1 MSIFSSIKNWFKRTF
16 GGGGSSSTSRASRV
30 SNYGGGGS
38 RSYRENYS
46 TGSARYQDREEE
58 ERRRRQEQKAK
69 QQNTT
74 NALASISKRT
84 DSLASGRSSS
94 IASSATHATAG
105 QGTARVLARIGEKS
119 KATPPDPKEKARQN
133 VQKNATA
140 KLKQISNDRK
150 EFNKATGNKYNVD
163 KNGTKARI
171 AQKSQAYDVKAE
183 KYETEKHPIATSAGR
198 GAVSGLT
205 FGGSELLAR
214 TSKNRRESGAEA
226 HYQKNKSKGA
236 EMAGEIAGSLV
247 GFGLTE
253 AGATKLASKVA
264 PKALKEG
271 GASVAKSLAKNSA
284 FRTAARKE
292 AERTGIEVT
301 EEVIE
306 LFARQRAQRLVNSI
320 GQDMAVN
327 LTTGGAMD
335 VNQSLRDS
343 MDENGNIDWKKFR
356 KEMGT
361 NAALNLGLGG
371 AVTVAPALRT
381 SKGIIRR
388 GAREDALDLARRMSE
403 EGRMR
408 GIMAD
413 VFSGNAERA
422 GKNAKALAEQGV
434 KGTTDAL
441 SPINLSSKADKMTEM
456 RQAMQATFARDADE
470 ARRVDMNEILA
481 QNSPFRQADEAV
493 QQAAADAQ
501 RAVDLNPQTVQDTAL
516 SEVKRANGVADTAQQ
531 ATEDLARVAD
541 NSEQSIRDEAAQI
554 VKEDFERATP
564 PRAENGFAPKRL
576 GRTAKTTPPTE
587 AAPQRTTADILQGYS
602 SRGSKKKLSEAEKR
616 IKQFVAVGDTKA
628 AREEVN
634 RVVDEVVRN
643 TKVEA
648 PVDDTIKEIKA
659 TLKNTPISVSDK
671 GKFDAG
677 YSSGSFN
684 EFRKGT
690 FGSLTIRNDG
700 TPVDDVW
707 MALQERYG
715 ATLFPD
721 DIANPSDQLQYLADL
736 AKSKN
741 KQYYDL
747 MDDEIDNLRNELSE
761 NLWESANKGN
771 DHAPWNMRDEDWQ
784 TMQAASRSIDEEELA
799 ELERRAIEDADIE
812 PPKAKTEASAE
823 APKPEPKAEANQ
835 YASIDEDV
843 SGMGFA
849 QGGDEAAQASKNLD
863 EQAENIA
870 NKSKTPFEK
879 QRDQAYEE
887 YGVDLNTDN
896 VEKMNV
902 GEQEEL
908 IDKNFRTMSDHTKR
922 GFTTIAVTGDKG
934 FKGIAHKTM
943 DSGETIIDVYH
954 DKENLAAAAQRVM
967 RRADEE
973 GGVQQM
979 IKDFKEYANGKRKL
993 NSKETRD
1000 QLYDIIAAVDFA
1012 NANKDEKW
1020 AEELFREACRAG
1032 AEQTSVSG
1040 LSLRMWQKMA
1050 MSSPSHRAKAV
1061 KDQIL
1066 DMFNRSKGFRK
1077 MVGKGERDNK
1087 ITHDELKKILK
1098 DNPDLKETLDA
1109 LDKMGE
1115 ATSLD
1120 EVQEMAE
1127 KALLQARK
1135 AIPMT
1140 AFDQLTQWRYVAM
1153 LSSPKTHV
1161 RNITS
1166 NIYSATLGQ
1175 LRDGAASGI
1184 EDHLVKSG
1192 KIDKALEKQGL
1203 KREDYM
1209 KSTGRMSGAA
1219 WKDSHVGLATGT
1231 ELNSLQSK
1239 LHKAQMELETLSTG
1253 DKNFTTKAEDLKKR
1267 ISNLEAEIKP
1277 KQEAYDKAVGGIK
1290 RPTAKKA
1297 QEAWLAEGRDK
1308 LVTNAE
1314 KFEKRMYGGSS
1325 ANALYKTND
1334 KLSNFIGNA
1343 LETSD
1348 AVSLERIFR
1357 ERYDKILTANGWEAL
1372 QKAAKGEGK
1381 EAKAAAA
1388 RLKKLEE
1395 YAAQE
1400 ASYIAATDTYRNYN
1414 AVSLAMSRFV
1424 QDSLYNFDAPMYK
1437 KLAGGAL
1444 HATMPF
1450 TKVPVNLVKRG
1461 IDYSPIGLLRS
1472 KKALNEAISKGDVT
1486 AINRAC
1492 ERLAEGR
1499 IGTGI
1504 AALGAGLG
1512 FIDPDGMVINT
1523 RLDKNDTLDKR
1534 KKDAGYQDYSIQAF
1548 GRNITMEWLTP
1559 TSSTLFTGVEFGR
1572 MLRKVFDTVAGNNDV
1587 TFDVAD
1593 LTDVP
1598 INLASSL
1605 LEPSLQLSVFQ
1616 GLNNSLENVVESDNY
1631 SNTNANPW
1639 LKLGTGVFGDYAR
1652 SMIPTV
1658 LGQASR
1664 TFAPYDYFVTGDTD
1678 AIYGFNST
1686 MSRIPILSNKMFG
1699 AKTNSWGQIKN
1710 EKEGTADYVKS
1721 AAKNLLSPANINK
1734 TTWDETD
1741 EQMMELS
1748 KTLGDEIFP
1757 KNNYDRELTFGRN
1770 AGDVNIKM
1778 SNKELAEYNVQRG
1791 KSGRDAMAD
1800 ALNTVVFNR
1809 FDKDEKGHRTIAHAD
1824 NITEAQKNKL
1834 LKEYDGKGIKEVAAY
1849 IINTPQF
1856 KKATPAEQK
1865 QIIKAIYGTNSQD
1878 DSDESKGAKRYAER
1892 YIAGK
1897 HGISADEY
1905 DYFNEVPRNAQE
1917 QLAPYIESGLITYKQ
1932 ALDFKRGAGKTYYT
1946 TDWRGEKG
1954 GTVQTRY
1961 NKAQMLEYLKGAGY
1975 TEEQAAALYNS
1986 FKQSNAKE
1994 YGKSSGRRRYGRRRR
2009 GYRRWHRRGGGS
2021 GKATVPTP
2029 KTIKASSF
2037 KQGEAL
2043 VSKKKSSRNTTNV
2056 NPKLERVK
2064 AKIDLPTPKK

>member
-38 RSYRENYS
+38 RSYSDYS
-46 TGSARYQDREEE
+46 GGRYKSDYEDRQAR
-58 ERRRRQEQKAK
+58 ERRQRQEQARKRKA
-69 QQNTT
+69 TT
-74 NALASISKRT
+74 DALASISKRT
-84 DSLASGRSSS
+84 DSLASGRSPS
-94 IASSATHATAG
+94 IASSATHATSG

-133 VQKNATA
+133 VQKNATK
-140 KLKQISNDRK
+140 KLKQISDDRK

-183 KYETEKHPIATSAGR
+183 KYETEKHPIATSLGR

-205 FGGSELLAR
+205 FGGSEILAK
-214 TSKNRRESGAEA
+214 TSKNRRASGAEA
-226 HYQKNKSKGA
+226 HYQRNKSAKA

-264 PKALKEG
+264 PKALKKG
-271 GASVAKSLAKNSA
+271 GADVAKSLAKNSA
-284 FRTAARKE
+284 FRAAAKKE

-301 EEVIE
+301 EEVIDR
-306 LFARQRAQRLVNSI
+306 FARQRAQRLVNSI

-343 MDENGNIDWKKFR
+343 MDENGNVDWKKFR

-361 NAALNLGLGG
+361 NAAINLGLGG
-371 AVTVAPALRT
+371 AVTVAPAWRT
-381 SKGIIRR
+381 SKGIIRK
-388 GAREDALDLARRMSE
+388 GARDDALDLARRMSE

-493 QQAAADAQ
+493 QQASVDAS
-501 RAVDLNPQTVQDTAL
+501 RVVDTSNEAI
-516 SEVKRANGVADTAQQ
+516 
-531 ATEDLARVAD
+531 
-541 NSEQSIRDEAAQI
+541 QSEAAQI

-564 PRAENGFAPKRL
+564 PRVEEDFPVEGTPEAEEMLERQRESRKLKNASQPTAYEEYQRTRGNLTPEQERIADAHADALRAELDGLPPKRV
-576 GRTAKTTPPTE
+576 
-587 AAPQRTTADILQGYS
+587 
-602 SRGSKKKLSEAEKR
+602 EK
-616 IKQFVAVGDTKA
+616 
-628 AREEVN
+628 
-634 RVVDEVVRN
+634 
-643 TKVEA
+643 
-648 PVDDTIKEIKA
+648 
-659 TLKNTPISVSDK
+659 
-671 GKFDAG
+671 
-677 YSSGSFN
+677 
-684 EFRKGT
+684 
-690 FGSLTIRNDG
+690 
-700 TPVDDVW
+700 
-707 MALQERYG
+707 
-715 ATLFPD
+715 
-721 DIANPSDQLQYLADL
+721 
-736 AKSKN
+736 
-741 KQYYDL
+741 
-747 MDDEIDNLRNELSE
+747 
-761 NLWESANKGN
+761 
-771 DHAPWNMRDEDWQ
+771 
-784 TMQAASRSIDEEELA
+784 
-799 ELERRAIEDADIE
+799 
-812 PPKAKTEASAE
+812 
-823 APKPEPKAEANQ
+823 PKPTPKNEANQ

-902 GEQEEL
+902 SEQEEL
-908 IDKNFRTMSDHTKR
+908 IDKNFRTTSDHTKR

-934 FKGIAHKTM
+934 FKGIAHQAM
-943 DSGETIIDVYH
+943 DSGETIVNVYH
-954 DKENLAAAAQRVM
+954 DKPNLAAGAQRVM
-967 RRADEE
+967 KRADEE
-973 GGVQQM
+973 GGVYAM
-979 IKDFKEYANGKRKL
+979 IKDFNEYAEGKRKMT
-993 NSKETRD
+993 SKEQKD

-1012 NANKDEKW
+1012 NANKDQDW
-1020 AEELFREACRAG
+1020 AADLYLAACKAG
-1032 AEQTSVSG
+1032 AEQASGSG
-1040 LSLRMWQKMA
+1040 LTLRMWQKMA
-1050 MSSPSHRAKAV
+1050 MSSPEHRAKAV

-1066 DMFNRSKGFRK
+1066 EMFNRSKGFRK
-1077 MVGKGERDNK
+1077 MVGKGEKGNK
-1087 ITHDELKKILK
+1087 ITRDELAKILK

-1175 LRDGAASGI
+1175 LRDGIASGV

-1239 LHKAQMELETLSTG
+1239 LHKAQMELETLSTA
-1253 DKNFTTKAEDLKKR
+1253 DKNFTTKAENLKKR
-1267 ISNLEAEIKP
+1267 ISDLEAQIKP
-1277 KQEAYDKAVGGIK
+1277 KQEAYDKAIGGIK
-1290 RPTAKKA
+1290 RPTAKRA
-1297 QEAWLAEGRDK
+1297 QEAWITDGRDS
-1308 LVTNAE
+1308 LVTNVE
-1314 KFEKRMYGGSS
+1314 KFEKRMYGGNS

-1334 KLSNFIGNA
+1334 KLSNLISNA

-1372 QKAAKGEGK
+1372 QKAAKGESK

-1414 AVSLAMSRFV
+1414 AVSLAMSRYV
-1424 QDSLYNFDAPMYK
+1424 QDSLYNFDAPAYK
-1437 KLAGGAL
+1437 KLLGGAL

-1461 IDYSPIGLLRS
+1461 IDYSPIGLIHS
-1472 KKALNEAISKGDVT
+1472 KKVLNDAISRGDVT

-1512 FIDPDGMVINT
+1512 FIDPDGMMINT

-1572 MLRKVFDTVAGNNDV
+1572 MLRHVFDTFANDNGM
-1587 TFDVAD
+1587 TFDVAE

-1631 SNTNANPW
+1631 SDTNANPW

-1686 MSRIPILSNKMFG
+1686 MARIPVLSNKMFG

-1710 EKEGTADYVKS
+1710 EKENTADYVKS

-1741 EQMMELS
+1741 DQMMELS

-1757 KNNYDRELTFGRN
+1757 KNNYDRNLTFGRN
-1770 AGDVNIKM
+1770 NGDVNIEM

-1809 FDKDEKGHRTIAHAD
+1809 FDKDEKGHRTIAHSD
-1824 NITEAQKNKL
+1824 NITEAQKAKL
-1834 LKEYDGKGIKEVAAY
+1834 LKEYDGKGIKEVASY

-1865 QIIKAIYGTNSQD
+1865 QIIKAIYGTNSED

-1917 QLAPYIESGLITYKQ
+1917 LLAPALESGLITYKQ

-1954 GTVQTRY
+1954 GTVVTRY
-1961 NKAQMLEYLKGAGY
+1961 NKKEMLAYLEKAGY
-1975 TEEQAAALYNS
+1975 SEEEAAALFNS

-2009 GYRRWHRRGGGS
+2009 GYRRWRHYGGGGYS
-2021 GKATVPTP
+2021 SKAKVPTP

-2037 KQGEAL
+2037 TKGEAL
-2043 VSKKKSSRNTTNV
+2043 VSKRKSSGNTTNV

-2064 AKIDLPTPKK
+2064 AKIDLPTPKR

>member
-94 IASSATHATAG
+94 VASSATHATAG
-105 QGTARVLARIGEKS
+105 QGTARVLAKINEKGK
-119 KATPPDPKEKARQN
+119 KAPPDPKEKARTASQERT
-133 VQKNATA
+133 TA
-140 KLKQISNDRK
+140 KLATIPKKFDETLGKADKTARK
-150 EFNKATGNKYNVD
+150 LEKSLNEIDDNVKKNRAEFNKATGNKYNVD

-183 KYETEKHPIATSAGR
+183 KYETEKHPIATSAAR
-198 GAVSGLT
+198 GAVSGVT
-205 FGGSELLAR
+205 FGGSELLAK

-226 HYQKNKSKGA
+226 HYQKNKNKWA
-236 EMAGEIAGSLV
+236 EMGGEIAGSLV

-264 PKALKEG
+264 PKFVKEG

-284 FRTAARKE
+284 FRAAAKKE

-306 LFARQRAQRLVNSI
+306 RFARQRAQRLVNSI
-320 GQDMAVN
+320 GSDMAVN

-343 MDENGNIDWKKFR
+343 MDENGNVDWKKFR
-356 KEMGT
+356 NEMGT

-371 AVTVAPALRT
+371 AVTVLPALRT

-408 GIMAD
+408 DIMAD

-434 KGTTDAL
+434 KETTDAL
-441 SPINLSSKADKMTEM
+441 SPIKLSSKADKMTEM
-456 RQAMQATFARDADE
+456 RKAMQATFARDADE

-493 QQAAADAQ
+493 QQAATDAQ

-564 PRAENGFAPKRL
+564 PRVEEDFPVEGTPEAEEMLERQRESRKLKNASQPTAYEEYQRTRGNLTPEQERIADAHADALRAELDGLPPKRVEKPKP
-576 GRTAKTTPPTE
+576 TAK
-587 AAPQRTTADILQGYS
+587 
-602 SRGSKKKLSEAEKR
+602 
-616 IKQFVAVGDTKA
+616 
-628 AREEVN
+628 N
-634 RVVDEVVRN
+634 
-643 TKVEA
+643 
-648 PVDDTIKEIKA
+648 
-659 TLKNTPISVSDK
+659 
-671 GKFDAG
+671 
-677 YSSGSFN
+677 
-684 EFRKGT
+684 
-690 FGSLTIRNDG
+690 
-700 TPVDDVW
+700 
-707 MALQERYG
+707 
-715 ATLFPD
+715 
-721 DIANPSDQLQYLADL
+721 
-736 AKSKN
+736 
-741 KQYYDL
+741 
-747 MDDEIDNLRNELSE
+747 
-761 NLWESANKGN
+761 
-771 DHAPWNMRDEDWQ
+771 
-784 TMQAASRSIDEEELA
+784 
-799 ELERRAIEDADIE
+799 
-812 PPKAKTEASAE
+812 
-823 APKPEPKAEANQ
+823 EANQ

-896 VEKMNV
+896 VEKMSV
-902 GEQEEL
+902 SEQEEL
-908 IDKNFRTMSDHTKR
+908 IDKNFRTTSDHTKR

-967 RRADEE
+967 KRADEE
-973 GGVQQM
+973 GGVYAM
-979 IKDFKEYANGKRKL
+979 IKDFNEYAEGKRKM
-993 NSKETRD
+993 NSKEVRD
-1000 QLYDIIAAVDFA
+1000 QLYDVIAAVDFA
-1012 NANKDEKW
+1012 NANKDQEW
-1020 AEELFREACRAG
+1020 AEKLYLAACKAG

-1050 MSSPSHRAKAV
+1050 MSSPEHRAKAV

-1066 DMFNRSKGFRK
+1066 EMFNRSKGFRK
-1077 MVGKGERDNK
+1077 MVGKGEKGNK
-1087 ITHDELKKILK
+1087 ITRDELEKILK

-1175 LRDGAASGI
+1175 LRDGLASGV

-1192 KIDKALEKQGL
+1192 KLDKALEKQGL

-1209 KSTGRMSGAA
+1209 KSTGKMSGAA

-1239 LHKAQMELETLSTG
+1239 LHKAQMELETLSTA
-1253 DKNFTTKAEDLKKR
+1253 DKNFTTKAENLKKR

-1290 RPTAKKA
+1290 RPTAKRA
-1297 QEAWLAEGRDK
+1297 QEAWITDGRDS

-1314 KFEKRMYGGSS
+1314 KFEKRMYGGNS

-1334 KLSNFIGNA
+1334 KLSNLIGNA

-1348 AVSLERIFR
+1348 AISLERIFR

-1372 QKAAKGEGK
+1372 QKAAQGEGK

-1414 AVSLAMSRFV
+1414 ALSLAMSRFV

-1461 IDYSPIGLLRS
+1461 IDYSPIGLIRS
-1472 KKALNEAISKGDVT
+1472 KKALNEAISKGDIT
-1486 AINRAC
+1486 AINREC

-1512 FIDPDGMVINT
+1512 FIDPDGMMINT

-1587 TFDVAD
+1587 TFDVAG

-1678 AIYGFNST
+1678 SIYGFNST
-1686 MSRIPILSNKMFG
+1686 MSRIPFVSNKMFG

-1741 EQMMELS
+1741 DQMMELS

-1757 KNNYDRELTFGRN
+1757 KNNYDRDLTFGRN
-1770 AGDVNIKM
+1770 AGDVSIKM

-1865 QIIKAIYGTNSQD
+1865 QIIKAIYGTNSED

-1917 QLAPYIESGLITYKQ
+1917 LLAPAIESGLITYKQ

-1954 GTVQTRY
+1954 GTVVTRY
-1961 NKAQMLEYLKGAGY
+1961 NKKEMLAYLEKAGY
-1975 TEEQAAALYNS
+1975 SEEEAAALFNS

-1994 YGKSSGRRRYGRRRR
+1994 YGGSSGRRRYGRRRR
-2009 GYRRWHRRGGGS
+2009 GYRRWHRRGGGHS
-2021 GKATVPTP
+2021 SKAKVPAP
-2029 KTIKASSF
+2029 KTIKASQF
-2037 KQGEAL
+2037 TKGEAL
-2043 VSKKKSSRNTTNV
+2043 VSKKKSSGNTTNT

-2064 AKIDLPTPKK
+2064 AKIDLPTPKR

>member
-1 MSIFSSIKNWFKRTF
+1 MSFFSRLKSAVKKFF
-16 GGGGSSSTSRASRV
+16 GGGSSDRGTTKRASRV

-38 RSYRENYS
+38 RSYRDYS
-46 TGSARYQDREEE
+46 GGGYRADYE
-58 ERRRRQEQKAK
+58 ERKERERKQRQEQAK
-69 QQNTT
+69 KRQATT
-74 NALASISKRT
+74 DALSSISKRT

-94 IASSATHATAG
+94 VASSATHATSG
-105 QGTARVLARIGEKS
+105 QGTARVLAKINEKS
-119 KATPPDPKEKARQN
+119 KATPPDPKVKAAQDSRDR
-133 VQKNATA
+133 ATA
-140 KLKQISNDRK
+140 KLKQISNKVESDRK
-150 EFNKATGNKYNVD
+150 SFDKATGNKYNANTGNKAHD
-163 KNGTKARI
+163 KQARI
-171 AQKSQAYDVKAE
+171 NQKMQLYDPNAE
-183 KYETEKHPIATSAGR
+183 KWEVEHHPIASSAAR
-198 GAVSGLT
+198 GALSGVT
-205 FGGSELLAR
+205 FGGSEILAS

-226 HYQKNKSKGA
+226 HYQANKNKWA
-236 EMAGEIAGSLV
+236 EMGGEIAGSLAA
-247 GFGLTE
+247 FGLTE
-253 AGATKLASKVA
+253 GAATRLAGKVA
-264 PKALKEG
+264 PNVLKRG
-271 GASVAKSLAKNSA
+271 GESAVRYLTKNSA
-284 FRTAARKE
+284 FRAAAKAE
-292 AERTGIEVT
+292 AERTGIKVT
-301 EEVIE
+301 EEVLE
-306 LFARQRAQRLVNSI
+306 KFAKQRAQRLVNAV
-320 GQDMAVN
+320 GQDMAIN
-327 LTTGGAMD
+327 WTTGGVMD
-335 VNQSLRDS
+335 VNQSIRDTLEDGDAS
-343 MDENGNIDWKKFR
+343 VGEFAK
-356 KEMGT
+356 
-361 NAALNLGLGG
+361 NLAKNRAINYGLGG
-371 AVTVAPALRT
+371 AVTVLPALRKT
-381 SKGIIRR
+381 KGIINIRARDDALKLALEERKGIEKLLR
-388 GAREDALDLARRMSE
+388 GARQAE
-403 EGRMR
+403 
-408 GIMAD
+408 AD
-413 VFSGNAERA
+413 S
-422 GKNAKALAEQGV
+422 
-434 KGTTDAL
+434 AL
-441 SPINLSSKADKMTEM
+441 SPIKLTSKENLREQLGNIVRREDAPIASAGRREMDALSAPRIGESLDDTIARRAGQSAEMNAVDRRMPQM
-456 RQAMQATFARDADE
+456 RQAMQNAFAQNADE

-493 QQAAADAQ
+493 QQAATDAQ
-501 RAVDLNPQTVQDTAL
+501 RAVDLNPQSIQDTAL
-516 SEVKRANGVADTAQQ
+516 NEVKRTNGIPDAAQQ

-554 VKEDFERATP
+554 VKEDFEQATP
-564 PRAENGFAPKRL
+564 PRVEEDFPVEGTPEAEEMLERQRESRKKKN
-576 GRTAKTTPPTE
+576 
-587 AAPQRTTADILQGYS
+587 APQPTAFEDYQRT
-602 SRGSKKKLSEAEKR
+602 RGNL
-616 IKQFVAVGDTKA
+616 
-628 AREEVN
+628 
-634 RVVDEVVRN
+634 
-643 TKVEA
+643 
-648 PVDDTIKEIKA
+648 
-659 TLKNTPISVSDK
+659 TP
-671 GKFDAG
+671 
-677 YSSGSFN
+677 
-684 EFRKGT
+684 E
-690 FGSLTIRNDG
+690 
-700 TPVDDVW
+700 
-707 MALQERYG
+707 QER
-715 ATLFPD
+715 
-721 DIANPSDQLQYLADL
+721 IADAHAD
-736 AKSKN
+736 A
-741 KQYYDL
+741 
-747 MDDEIDNLRNELSE
+747 LR
-761 NLWESANKGN
+761 
-771 DHAPWNMRDEDWQ
+771 
-784 TMQAASRSIDEEELA
+784 A
-799 ELERRAIEDADIE
+799 ELEGA
-812 PPKAKTEASAE
+812 PPKKVEK
-823 APKPEPKAEANQ
+823 PKPTPKEDVNQ
-835 YASIDEDV
+835 YASIDEDA

-849 QGGDEAAQASKNLD
+849 KGGDEAAQASKNLD

-908 IDKNFRTMSDHTKR
+908 IDKNFRTTSDHTKR
-922 GFTTIAVTGDKG
+922 GFTTIAVTGDRG
-934 FKGIAHKTM
+934 FKGVAHQAM
-943 DSGETIIDVYH
+943 ENGETIVDVYD
-954 DKENLAAAAQRVM
+954 DKQNLAAGAQRVM
-967 RRADEE
+967 KMADQE
-973 GGVQQM
+973 GGIQTL
-979 IKDFKEYANGKRKL
+979 IARFNDYAEGRRKM
-993 NSKETRD
+993 NSLEVRD
-1000 QLYDIIAAVDFA
+1000 QLYDVIAAVDFA
-1012 NANKDEKW
+1012 NANKDQDW
-1020 AEELFREACRAG
+1020 AADLYLAACKAG

-1050 MSSPSHRAKAV
+1050 MSSPEHRAKAV

-1066 DMFNRSKGFRK
+1066 EMFNRSKGFRK
-1077 MVGKGERDNK
+1077 MVGKGERGNK
-1087 ITHDELKKILK
+1087 ITRDELAEIMK
-1098 DNPDLKETLDA
+1098 DNPELKEILDA

-1192 KIDKALEKQGL
+1192 KLDKALEKQGL

-1209 KSTGRMSGAA
+1209 KSTGKMSGAA
-1219 WKDSHVGLATGT
+1219 WKDSHVGLAKGT

-1239 LHKAQMELETLSTG
+1239 LHKAQMELDTLSTG
-1253 DKNFTTKAEDLKKR
+1253 DKNYAKKAEKLKKR
-1267 ISNLEAEIKP
+1267 ISDLEEQIKP

-1297 QEAWLAEGRDK
+1297 QEAWLAEGRDN
-1308 LVTNAE
+1308 LVTNVE
-1314 KFEKRMYGGSS
+1314 KFERRMYGGSS

-1334 KLSNFIGNA
+1334 KLSNLIGNA

-1372 QKAAKGEGK
+1372 QKAAQGEGK

-1461 IDYSPIGLLRS
+1461 IDYSPIGLIRS
-1472 KKALNEAISKGDVT
+1472 KKALNNAISKGDIT
-1486 AINRAC
+1486 AINREC

-1512 FIDPDGMVINT
+1512 FVDPDGMMINT

-1572 MLRKVFDTVAGNNDV
+1572 MLRHVFDAVANDNGM
-1587 TFDVAD
+1587 TFDIAD

-1598 INLASSL
+1598 ISLASSL

-1631 SNTNANPW
+1631 SDTNANPW

-1741 EQMMELS
+1741 DQMMELS

-1757 KNNYDRELTFGRN
+1757 KNNYNRDLTFGRN
-1770 AGDVNIKM
+1770 NGDVNIKM

-1791 KSGRDAMAD
+1791 KSGSDAMAD
-1800 ALNTVVFNR
+1800 ALDTVIFNR
-1809 FDKDEKGHRTIAHAD
+1809 WDKDEKGHYTIPHAD
-1824 NITEAQKNKL
+1824 NITEAQKQKL
-1834 LKEYDGKGIKEVAAY
+1834 IKQYEGKGIKEVVSY

-1865 QIIKAIYGTNSQD
+1865 QIINKLYGATGD
-1878 DSDESKGAKRYAER
+1878 DDDESRGAKRYAER

-1917 QLAPYIESGLITYKQ
+1917 QLAPYIENGLITYKQ

-1994 YGKSSGRRRYGRRRR
+1994 YGGSSSGRRRYGRRRR
-2009 GYRRWHRRGGGS
+2009 GWRRWGRGGHS
-2021 GKATVPTP
+2021 SKAKVPAP
-2029 KTIKASSF
+2029 KTIKASQF
-2037 KQGEAL
+2037 TKGEAL

>member
-1 MSIFSSIKNWFKRTF
+1 MSVFSSIKNWFKKTF
-16 GGGGSSSTSRASRV
+16 GGSSSTRRASRV

-38 RSYRENYS
+38 RSYRDYAGGGYASDYES
-46 TGSARYQDREEE
+46 RQQREAR
-58 ERRRRQEQKAK
+58 ERKERKAK
-69 QQNTT
+69 QDKTT

-94 IASSATHATAG
+94 VASSATHATSG
-105 QGTARVLARIGEKS
+105 QGTARVLAKINEKS
-119 KATPPDPKEKARQN
+119 KTAPPDPKVKAAKDSRER
-133 VQKNATA
+133 ATA
-140 KLKQISNDRK
+140 KLKQISDKVEADRK
-150 EFNKATGNKYNVD
+150 SFDKATGNKYNANTGNKAHD
-163 KNGTKARI
+163 RQARI
-171 AQKSQAYDVKAE
+171 NQKMQLYDPNAE
-183 KYETEKHPIATSAGR
+183 KWEVEHHPIASSAAR
-198 GAVSGLT
+198 GALSGVT
-205 FGGSELLAR
+205 FGGSEIVAR
-214 TSKNRRESGAEA
+214 KSKNRQKTGAEQF
-226 HYQKNKSKGA
+226 YQEHKNAKA
-236 EMAGEIAGSLV
+236 EIAGEIAGSLV
-247 GFGLTE
+247 GFGMTE
-253 AGATKLASKVA
+253 GASTRAVGKLANKVA
-264 PKALKEG
+264 PKLMTEG
-271 GASVAKSLAKNSA
+271 TESAVKYLAKSPA
-284 FRTAARKE
+284 FRTAAKKE
-292 AERTGIEVT
+292 MERTGIKVT

-306 LFARQRAQRLVNSI
+306 RAARQRASRLINAV
-320 GQDMAVN
+320 GADMAVN
-327 LTTGGAMD
+327 VTTGGAMD

-356 KEMGT
+356 REMLINGGM
-361 NAALNLGLGG
+361 NLGLGG

-408 GIMAD
+408 DIMAD
-413 VFSGNAERA
+413 AFSGNAERA

-441 SPINLSSKADKMTEM
+441 SPIKLSSKADKMTEM

-470 ARRVDMNEILA
+470 VRRVDMNEILA
-481 QNSPFRQADEAV
+481 QNSPLRQADEAV
-493 QQAAADAQ
+493 QQAATDAQ

-516 SEVKRANGVADTAQQ
+516 SEVKRANGIPDTAQQ

-554 VKEDFERATP
+554 VKEDFEQATP
-564 PRAENGFAPKRL
+564 PRVEEDFPVEGTPEAEEMVERLRNSRKRANAEPPTAYEEYQRTRGNLTPEQERIADAHADALRAELDGLPPKRVE
-576 GRTAKTTPPTE
+576 KTKPTPKNE
-587 AAPQRTTADILQGYS
+587 A
-602 SRGSKKKLSEAEKR
+602 
-616 IKQFVAVGDTKA
+616 
-628 AREEVN
+628 
-634 RVVDEVVRN
+634 
-643 TKVEA
+643 
-648 PVDDTIKEIKA
+648 
-659 TLKNTPISVSDK
+659 
-671 GKFDAG
+671 
-677 YSSGSFN
+677 
-684 EFRKGT
+684 
-690 FGSLTIRNDG
+690 
-700 TPVDDVW
+700 
-707 MALQERYG
+707 
-715 ATLFPD
+715 
-721 DIANPSDQLQYLADL
+721 
-736 AKSKN
+736 
-741 KQYYDL
+741 
-747 MDDEIDNLRNELSE
+747 
-761 NLWESANKGN
+761 
-771 DHAPWNMRDEDWQ
+771 
-784 TMQAASRSIDEEELA
+784 
-799 ELERRAIEDADIE
+799 
-812 PPKAKTEASAE
+812 
-823 APKPEPKAEANQ
+823 Q

-879 QRDQAYEE
+879 QRAEAYEE
-887 YGVDLNTDN
+887 HGIDLDTDN

-902 GEQEEL
+902 KEQEEL
-908 IDKNFRTMSDHTKR
+908 IDKNFRTTSDHTKR

-934 FKGIAHKTM
+934 FKGVAHQTM

-1050 MSSPSHRAKAV
+1050 MSSPGHRAKAV

-1077 MVGKGERDNK
+1077 MVGKTERDNK
-1087 ITHDELKKILK
+1087 ITRDELDKILK

-1109 LDKMGE
+1109 LDEMGE

-1175 LRDGAASGI
+1175 LRDGLASGV

-1192 KIDKALEKQGL
+1192 KLDKALEKQGL

-1209 KSTGRMSGAA
+1209 KSTGKMSGAA

-1239 LHKAQMELETLSTG
+1239 LHKAQMELDTLSTG
-1253 DKNFTTKAEDLKKR
+1253 DKNYAKKAEKLKKR
-1267 ISNLEAEIKP
+1267 ISDLETQIKP

-1308 LVTNAE
+1308 LVTNVE

-1400 ASYIAATDTYRNYN
+1400 ASYIAATDTYRNYS
-1414 AVSLAMSRFV
+1414 AVSQWMSKFV

-1461 IDYSPIGLLRS
+1461 IDYSPIGLLHS
-1472 KKALNEAISKGDVT
+1472 KKMLNDAISKGNIT
-1486 AINRAC
+1486 EINRAC

-1512 FIDPDGMVINT
+1512 FIDPDGMMINT

-1559 TSSTLFTGVEFGR
+1559 TSSTMFTGVEFGR
-1572 MLRKVFDTVAGNNDV
+1572 MLRHVFDTVANDNGM

-1598 INLASSL
+1598 ISLASSL

-1741 EQMMELS
+1741 DQMMELS
-1748 KTLGDEIFP
+1748 KSLGDEIFP
-1757 KNNYDRELTFGRN
+1757 KNNYNRDLTFGRN
-1770 AGDVNIKM
+1770 NGDVNIKM

-1809 FDKDEKGHRTIAHAD
+1809 WDKDEKGHYTIPHSD
-1824 NITEAQKNKL
+1824 NITEAQKAKL
-1834 LKEYDGKGIKEVAAY
+1834 LKEYEGKGIKDVAAY
-1849 IINTPQF
+1849 IINTPSF
-1856 KKATPAEQK
+1856 KKATPAEQR
-1865 QIIKAIYGTNSQD
+1865 QTIKAIYGTNSTD
-1878 DSDESKGAKRYAER
+1878 ESDESKGAKRYAER

-1917 QLAPYIESGLITYKQ
+1917 QLAPFIESGLLTYKD

-1954 GTVQTRY
+1954 GTVSTRY
-1961 NKAQMLEYLKGAGY
+1961 NKKEMLAYLESKGY
-1975 TEEQAAALYNS
+1975 SPEQAAALYNS

-1994 YGKSSGRRRYGRRRR
+1994 YGGSSSGRRRYGRRRR
-2009 GYRRWHRRGGGS
+2009 GWRRYRRGGGS
-2021 GKATVPTP
+2021 SGSGKVPAP
-2029 KTIKASSF
+2029 KTIKASSL
-2037 KQGEAL
+2037 KKGEAL
-2043 VSKKKSSRNTTNV
+2043 VSKKKSSSNTTNT
-2056 NPKLERVK
+2056 NPTLKRVK

>member
-1 MSIFSSIKNWFKRTF
+1 MSVFSSIKNWFKKTF
-16 GGGGSSSTSRASRV
+16 GGSSSTSRASRA

-38 RSYRENYS
+38 RSYRDYS
-46 TGSARYQDREEE
+46 SGGYRSDYEDRK
-58 ERRRRQEQKAK
+58 EREKRQRQEQARKRQA
-69 QQNTT
+69 TT
-74 NALASISKRT
+74 DALASISKRT

-94 IASSATHATAG
+94 VASSATHATSG
-105 QGTARVLARIGEKS
+105 QGTARVLAKINEKGK
-119 KATPPDPKEKARQN
+119 KAPPDPK
-133 VQKNATA
+133 QKRLENT
-140 KLKQISNDRK
+140 KTLKQIADDAKKDRA

-198 GAVSGLT
+198 GALSGVT
-205 FGGSELLAR
+205 FGGSEILAR
-214 TSKNRRESGAEA
+214 TSKNRQRSGAEA
-226 HYQKNKSKGA
+226 HYQQNKNAKA
-236 EMAGEIAGSLV
+236 EIAGEIAGSLAS
-247 GFGLTE
+247 FGLTE
-253 AGATKLASKVA
+253 GASTRAVGKLANKVA
-264 PKALKEG
+264 PKLMTEG
-271 GASVAKSLAKNSA
+271 TESAVKYLAKSPA
-284 FRTAARKE
+284 FRTAAKKE
-292 AERTGIEVT
+292 MERTGIKVT

-306 LFARQRAQRLVNSI
+306 RAARQRATRLINAV
-320 GQDMAVN
+320 GADMAVN
-327 LTTGGAMD
+327 VTTGGAMD
-335 VNQSLRDS
+335 VNQSLRES
-343 MDENGNIDWKKFR
+343 MDENGNVDWKKFR

-371 AVTVAPALRT
+371 AVTVLPALRT
-381 SKGIIRR
+381 SKGIIRK
-388 GAREDALDLARRMSE
+388 GAREDALNLARRITAE
-403 EGRMR
+403 NDNAVEKLVR
-408 GIMAD
+408 GVRKAEAD
-413 VFSGNAERA
+413 N
-422 GKNAKALAEQGV
+422 
-434 KGTTDAL
+434 AL
-441 SPINLSSKADKMTEM
+441 SPIKLTSKENLREQLGNTVRREGAPIASAGRNPLSAPRMGESIDDRIA
-456 RQAMQATFARDADE
+456 RQAMTDTFARDADE
-470 ARRVDMNEILA
+470 ARRIDMNEILA
-481 QNSPFRQADEAV
+481 QNSPFRQAEAV
-493 QQAAADAQ
+493 TPEVRPQAVEQAPQMFQPSEALRELDGKGETWLGSYGHITANQ
-501 RAVDLNPQTVQDTAL
+501 DGSYNLFVNGVGDRTLGRAEAEDYISRAVARLNADEEAIRATRTSPLTDAETARISEIDDEIARLRTDGLEDANAIKDSKYKGVEKYWERQGERGRRETELTREKDTILRKEPPQANGGEAKAAPPMDDQTVQ
-516 SEVKRANGVADTAQQ
+516 E
-531 ATEDLARVAD
+531 
-541 NSEQSIRDEAAQI
+541 EAAQI
-554 VKEDFERATP
+554 VKEDFEQATP
-564 PRAENGFAPKRL
+564 PRVEEDFPVEGTPEAEEMLERHRESRKKKN
-576 GRTAKTTPPTE
+576 
-587 AAPQRTTADILQGYS
+587 APQPTAFEDYQRT
-602 SRGSKKKLSEAEKR
+602 RGNL
-616 IKQFVAVGDTKA
+616 
-628 AREEVN
+628 
-634 RVVDEVVRN
+634 
-643 TKVEA
+643 
-648 PVDDTIKEIKA
+648 
-659 TLKNTPISVSDK
+659 TP
-671 GKFDAG
+671 
-677 YSSGSFN
+677 
-684 EFRKGT
+684 E
-690 FGSLTIRNDG
+690 
-700 TPVDDVW
+700 
-707 MALQERYG
+707 QER
-715 ATLFPD
+715 
-721 DIANPSDQLQYLADL
+721 IADAHAD
-736 AKSKN
+736 A
-741 KQYYDL
+741 
-747 MDDEIDNLRNELSE
+747 LR
-761 NLWESANKGN
+761 
-771 DHAPWNMRDEDWQ
+771 
-784 TMQAASRSIDEEELA
+784 A
-799 ELERRAIEDADIE
+799 ELEGA
-812 PPKAKTEASAE
+812 PPKRVEK
-823 APKPEPKAEANQ
+823 PKPTPKNEANQ

-863 EQAENIA
+863 EQSENIA

-879 QRDQAYEE
+879 QRAEAYEE
-887 YGVDLNTDN
+887 HGIDLDTDN

-902 GEQEEL
+902 KEQEEL
-908 IDKNFRTMSDHTKR
+908 IDKNFRTTSDHTKR
-922 GFTTIAVTGDKG
+922 GFTTIAVTGDRG
-934 FKGIAHKTM
+934 FKGVAHQAM

-1061 KDQIL
+1061 RDQIL
-1066 DMFNRSKGFRK
+1066 EMFNRSKGFRK
-1077 MVGKGERDNK
+1077 MVGKTGQGNK
-1087 ITHDELKKILK
+1087 ITRDELAEILK
-1098 DNPDLKETLDA
+1098 DHPELKETLDA

-1120 EVQEMAE
+1120 EVQEMAS

-1175 LRDGAASGI
+1175 LRDGLASGV

-1253 DKNFTTKAEDLKKR
+1253 EKNYAKKAERLKNR
-1267 ISNLEAEIKP
+1267 ISDLEAQIKP

-1297 QEAWLAEGRDK
+1297 QEAWIAEGRDN
-1308 LVTNAE
+1308 LVTNVE

-1334 KLSNFIGNA
+1334 KLSNLIGNA

-1372 QKAAKGEGK
+1372 QKAAQGEGK

-1414 AVSLAMSRFV
+1414 ALSLAMSRFV
-1424 QDSLYNFDAPMYK
+1424 QDSLYNFDAPPYK

-1444 HATMPF
+1444 HAIMPF

-1461 IDYSPIGLLRS
+1461 IDYSPIGLIRS
-1472 KKALNEAISKGDVT
+1472 KKALNDAISRGDIT
-1486 AINRAC
+1486 AINREC

-1512 FIDPDGMVINT
+1512 FIDPDGMMINT

-1631 SNTNANPW
+1631 SDTNANPW

-1678 AIYGFNST
+1678 SIYGFNST

-1741 EQMMELS
+1741 DQMMELS
-1748 KTLGDEIFP
+1748 KSLGDEIFP
-1757 KNNYDRELTFGRN
+1757 KNNYNRDLTFGRN
-1770 AGDVNIKM
+1770 NGDVNIKM

-1865 QIIKAIYGTNSQD
+1865 QIIKAIYGTNSED

-1917 QLAPYIESGLITYKQ
+1917 LLAPALESGLITYKQ

-1954 GTVQTRY
+1954 GTVVTRY
-1961 NKAQMLEYLKGAGY
+1961 NKKDMLAYLEKAGY
-1975 TEEQAAALYNS
+1975 SEEEAAALFNS

-1994 YGKSSGRRRYGRRRR
+1994 YGGSSGRRRYGRRR
-2009 GYRRWHRRGGGS
+2009 GYRRWRHYGGGHS
-2021 GKATVPTP
+2021 SKAKVPTP

-2043 VSKKKSSRNTTNV
+2043 VSKKSSSSTKSTV
-2056 NPKLERVK
+2056 PQLERVK
-2064 AKIDLPTPKK
+2064 AKIDLPTPKR

>member
-1 MSIFSSIKNWFKRTF
+1 MSIFSSIKNWFKKTF
-16 GGGGSSSTSRASRV
+16 GGGSSSTSRASRV

-38 RSYRENYS
+38 RSYSDYSSGGYKSDYEDRRE
-46 TGSARYQDREEE
+46 REK
-58 ERRRRQEQKAK
+58 RQRQEQARKRQA
-69 QQNTT
+69 TT
-74 NALASISKRT
+74 DALASISKRT
-84 DSLASGRSSS
+84 DSLASGKSPNV
-94 IASSATHATAG
+94 AASATHATSG
-105 QGTARVLARIGEKS
+105 QGTAKVIKKIEQKS
-119 KATPPDPKEKARQN
+119 KATPPDPK
-133 VQKNATA
+133 QKRLENSKTLQQIADDA
-140 KLKQISNDRK
+140 KKDRA

-198 GAVSGLT
+198 GALSGVT

-214 TSKNRRESGAEA
+214 TSKNRRKSGAEA
-226 HYQKNKSKGA
+226 HYQANKNSKA
-236 EMAGEIAGSLV
+236 EMAGEIAGSLAA
-247 GFGLTE
+247 FGLTE
-253 AGATKLASKVA
+253 GASTRAVGKLANKVA
-264 PKALKEG
+264 PKLMTEG
-271 GASVAKSLAKNSA
+271 TESAVKYLAKSPA
-284 FRTAARKE
+284 FRTAAKKE
-292 AERTGIEVT
+292 MERTGIKVT

-306 LFARQRAQRLVNSI
+306 RAARQRASRLINAV
-320 GQDMAVN
+320 GADMAVN

-343 MDENGNIDWKKFR
+343 MDENGNIDWRKFR
-356 KEMGT
+356 REMLINGGI
-361 NAALNLGLGG
+361 NLGLGG

-381 SKGIIRR
+381 SKGIVFR
-388 GAREDALDLARRMSE
+388 GARDDALNLARRITAE
-403 EGRMR
+403 NDNAVEKLVR
-408 GIMAD
+408 GVRKAEAD
-413 VFSGNAERA
+413 N
-422 GKNAKALAEQGV
+422 
-434 KGTTDAL
+434 AL
-441 SPINLSSKADKMTEM
+441 SPIKLTSKESLREQLGNTVKREGAPIASAGRNPLSAPRMGESIDDRIA
-456 RQAMQATFARDADE
+456 RQAMTDTFARNADE

-481 QNSPFRQADEAV
+481 QNSPLRQTDEAV
-493 QQAAADAQ
+493 QQAATDAQ

-516 SEVKRANGVADTAQQ
+516 NEVKRTNGMPDAAQQ

-554 VKEDFERATP
+554 VKEDFEQATP
-564 PRAENGFAPKRL
+564 PRVEEDFPVEGTPEAEEMLERQRESRKKKN
-576 GRTAKTTPPTE
+576 
-587 AAPQRTTADILQGYS
+587 APQPTAFEDYQRT
-602 SRGSKKKLSEAEKR
+602 RGNL
-616 IKQFVAVGDTKA
+616 
-628 AREEVN
+628 
-634 RVVDEVVRN
+634 
-643 TKVEA
+643 
-648 PVDDTIKEIKA
+648 
-659 TLKNTPISVSDK
+659 TP
-671 GKFDAG
+671 
-677 YSSGSFN
+677 
-684 EFRKGT
+684 E
-690 FGSLTIRNDG
+690 
-700 TPVDDVW
+700 
-707 MALQERYG
+707 QER
-715 ATLFPD
+715 
-721 DIANPSDQLQYLADL
+721 IADAHAD
-736 AKSKN
+736 A
-741 KQYYDL
+741 
-747 MDDEIDNLRNELSE
+747 LR
-761 NLWESANKGN
+761 
-771 DHAPWNMRDEDWQ
+771 
-784 TMQAASRSIDEEELA
+784 A
-799 ELERRAIEDADIE
+799 ELEGA
-812 PPKAKTEASAE
+812 PPKKVEK
-823 APKPEPKAEANQ
+823 PKPTPKEDVNQ
-835 YASIDEDV
+835 YASIDEDA

-849 QGGDEAAQASKNLD
+849 KGGDEAAQASKKLD

-870 NKSKTPFEK
+870 NNSKTPFEK
-879 QRDQAYEE
+879 QRAEAYEE
-887 YGVDLNTDN
+887 HGIDLDTDN

-902 GEQEEL
+902 KEQEEL
-908 IDKNFRTMSDHTKR
+908 IDKNFRTTSDHTKR

-934 FKGIAHKTM
+934 FKGIAHQAM

-954 DKENLAAAAQRVM
+954 DKENLAAGAQRVM
-967 RRADEE
+967 KMADQE
-973 GGVQQM
+973 GGIQTL
-979 IKDFKEYANGKRKL
+979 IARFNDYAEGGRKM
-993 NSKETRD
+993 NSKEVRD
-1000 QLYDIIAAVDFA
+1000 QLYDVIAAVDFA
-1012 NANKDEKW
+1012 NANKDQDW
-1020 AEELFREACRAG
+1020 AADLYLAACKAG

-1050 MSSPSHRAKAV
+1050 MSSPEYRAKAV

-1066 DMFNRSKGFRK
+1066 EMFNRSKGFRK
-1077 MVGKGERDNK
+1077 MVGKGERGNK
-1087 ITHDELKKILK
+1087 ITRDELAKIMK
-1098 DNPDLKETLDA
+1098 DNPELKEILDA

-1192 KIDKALEKQGL
+1192 KLDKALEKQGL

-1209 KSTGRMSGAA
+1209 KSTGKMSGAA
-1219 WKDSHVGLATGT
+1219 WKDSHVGLAKGT

-1239 LHKAQMELETLSTG
+1239 LHKAQMELDTLSTG
-1253 DKNFTTKAEDLKKR
+1253 DKNFTTKAENLKKR

-1334 KLSNFIGNA
+1334 KLSNFIGDA

-1444 HATMPF
+1444 HAIMPF

-1461 IDYSPIGLLRS
+1461 IDYSPIGLIRS
-1472 KKALNEAISKGDVT
+1472 KKALNEAISKGDIT
-1486 AINRAC
+1486 AINREC

-1512 FIDPDGMVINT
+1512 FIDPDGMMINT

-1721 AAKNLLSPANINK
+1721 AAKNLLSPANINT

-1741 EQMMELS
+1741 DQMMELS

-1856 KKATPAEQK
+1856 KRATPAEQK

-1878 DSDESKGAKRYAER
+1878 DSDESRGAKRYAER

-1975 TEEQAAALYNS
+1975 TEEQAAALFNS

-1994 YGKSSGRRRYGRRRR
+1994 YGGSSSSRRRRRHGRRRYG
-2009 GYRRWHRRGGGS
+2009 YRRRGGGS
-2021 GKATVPTP
+2021 SGSGKVPAP
-2029 KTIKASSF
+2029 KTIKASSL
-2037 KQGEAL
+2037 KKGEAL
-2043 VSKKKSSRNTTNV
+2043 VSKKRSSNTTNV
-2056 NPKLERVK
+2056 NPKLARVK
-2064 AKIDLPTPKK
+2064 AKIDLPEAKW

>member
-1 MSIFSSIKNWFKRTF
+1 MSVFSSIKNWFKKTF
-16 GGGGSSSTSRASRV
+16 GGGSSSSTRRASRV

-38 RSYRENYS
+38 RSYSDYSGGRYKSDYEDRKEREK
-46 TGSARYQDREEE
+46 RQ
-58 ERRRRQEQKAK
+58 RQEQARKRQA
-69 QQNTT
+69 TT
-74 NALASISKRT
+74 DALASISKRT

-94 IASSATHATAG
+94 VASSATHANAG
-105 QGTARVLARIGEKS
+105 QGTARVLAKINEKGK
-119 KATPPDPKEKARQN
+119 KAPPDPKEKARTTSQERT
-133 VQKNATA
+133 TA
-140 KLKQISNDRK
+140 KLATIPKKFDETLGKADSTARKIEKSLNTIDDKVKAVDRK
-150 EFNKATGNKYNVD
+150 VKKDRAEFNKATGNKYNVD
-163 KNGTKARI
+163 KNGTKARS

-198 GAVSGLT
+198 GALSGVT

-226 HYQKNKSKGA
+226 HYQQNKSAKA
-236 EMAGEIAGSLV
+236 EIAGEIAGSLAS
-247 GFGLTE
+247 FGLTE
-253 AGATKLASKVA
+253 GASTRVVGKLANKVA
-264 PKALKEG
+264 PKLMTEG
-271 GASVAKSLAKNSA
+271 TESAVKYLAKSPA
-284 FRTAARKE
+284 FRTAAKKE
-292 AERTGIEVT
+292 MERTGIKVT

-306 LFARQRAQRLVNSI
+306 RAARQRATRLINAV
-320 GQDMAVN
+320 GADMAVN
-327 LTTGGAMD
+327 VTTGGAMD

-388 GAREDALDLARRMSE
+388 GAREDALNLARRMSE
-403 EGRMR
+403 EGRLR
-408 GIMAD
+408 GIMMD
-413 VFSGNAERA
+413 TFSGNAERA

-470 ARRVDMNEILA
+470 ARRIDMNEILA
-481 QNSPFRQADEAV
+481 QNSPFRQAEAV
-493 QQAAADAQ
+493 TPEVRPQAVEQAPQMFQPSEALRELDGKGETWLGSYGHITANQ
-501 RAVDLNPQTVQDTAL
+501 DGSYNLFVNGVGDRTLGRAEAEDYISRAVARLNADEEAIRATRTSPLTDAETARISEIDDEIARLRTDGLEDANAIKDSKYKGVEKYWERQGERGRRETELTREKDTILRKEPPQANGGEAKAAPPMDDQTVQ
-516 SEVKRANGVADTAQQ
+516 E
-531 ATEDLARVAD
+531 
-541 NSEQSIRDEAAQI
+541 EAAQI
-554 VKEDFERATP
+554 VKEDFEQATP
-564 PRAENGFAPKRL
+564 PRVEEDFPVEGTPEAEEMLERQRESRKLKNASQP
-576 GRTAKTTPPTE
+576 TAYE
-587 AAPQRTTADILQGYS
+587 EYQRT
-602 SRGSKKKLSEAEKR
+602 RGNL
-616 IKQFVAVGDTKA
+616 
-628 AREEVN
+628 
-634 RVVDEVVRN
+634 
-643 TKVEA
+643 
-648 PVDDTIKEIKA
+648 
-659 TLKNTPISVSDK
+659 TP
-671 GKFDAG
+671 
-677 YSSGSFN
+677 
-684 EFRKGT
+684 E
-690 FGSLTIRNDG
+690 
-700 TPVDDVW
+700 
-707 MALQERYG
+707 QER
-715 ATLFPD
+715 
-721 DIANPSDQLQYLADL
+721 IADAHAD
-736 AKSKN
+736 A
-741 KQYYDL
+741 
-747 MDDEIDNLRNELSE
+747 LR
-761 NLWESANKGN
+761 
-771 DHAPWNMRDEDWQ
+771 
-784 TMQAASRSIDEEELA
+784 A
-799 ELERRAIEDADIE
+799 ELEGA
-812 PPKAKTEASAE
+812 PPKRVEK
-823 APKPEPKAEANQ
+823 PKPTPKEDVNQ
-835 YASIDEDV
+835 YASIDEDA

-849 QGGDEAAQASKNLD
+849 KGGDEAAQAGKKLD

-870 NKSKTPFEK
+870 NNSKTPFEK
-879 QRDQAYEE
+879 QRAEAYEE
-887 YGVDLNTDN
+887 HGIDLDTDN

-902 GEQEEL
+902 KEQEEL
-908 IDKNFRTMSDHTKR
+908 IDKNFRTTSDHTKR
-922 GFTTIAVTGDKG
+922 GFTTIAVTGDRG
-934 FKGIAHKTM
+934 FKGVAHKTM

-1192 KIDKALEKQGL
+1192 KLDKALEKQGL

-1209 KSTGRMSGAA
+1209 KSTGKMSGAA
-1219 WKDSHVGLATGT
+1219 WKDSHVGLAKGT
-1231 ELNSLQSK
+1231 ELNSLKSK
-1239 LHKAQMELETLSTG
+1239 LHKAQMELDTLSTG
-1253 DKNFTTKAEDLKKR
+1253 DKNYAKKAEKLKKR
-1267 ISNLEAEIKP
+1267 ISDLETQIKP

-1297 QEAWLAEGRDK
+1297 QESWIADGREK
-1308 LVTNAE
+1308 LVANVE
-1314 KFEKRMYGGSS
+1314 KFERRIYGEGASKS
-1325 ANALYKTND
+1325 AFKAND
-1334 KLSNFIGNA
+1334 KLSEFIGNA

-1348 AVSLERIFR
+1348 AVSLERIYR

-1372 QKAAKGEGK
+1372 QKAAQGESK
-1381 EAKAAAA
+1381 EAKVAAA

-1400 ASYIAATDTYRNYN
+1400 ASYIAATDTYRNYS
-1414 AVSLAMSRFV
+1414 AVSQWLSKFV
-1424 QDSLYNFDAPMYK
+1424 QDTLYNFDAPPYK
-1437 KLAGGAL
+1437 KLAGGVL
-1444 HATMPF
+1444 HATFPF
-1450 TKVPVNLVKRG
+1450 TKVPVNLFTRG

-1504 AALGAGLG
+1504 AVFGAGLG
-1512 FIDPDGMVINT
+1512 FVDPDGMVINT

-1559 TSSTLFTGVEFGR
+1559 TSATWFTGVEFGR
-1572 MLRKVFDTVAGNNDV
+1572 MLRHVFDAVTNENGV
-1587 TFDVAD
+1587 TFDVAE
-1593 LTDVP
+1593 LVDVP
-1598 INLASSL
+1598 MNLASSL

-1616 GLNNSLENVVESDNY
+1616 GINNSLENVVESDNY
-1631 SNTNANPW
+1631 SKTNVNPW
-1639 LKLGTGVFGDYAR
+1639 VTWGTGIFGDYAR

-1664 TFAPYDYFVTGDTD
+1664 TFAPYDYFVTGDTN
-1678 AIYGFNST
+1678 AGYGFNST
-1686 MSRIPILSNKMFG
+1686 MSRIPFVSNKMFG

-1710 EKEGTADYVKS
+1710 EKEGAADYVKS

-1741 EQMMELS
+1741 DQMMELS

-1757 KNNYDRELTFGRN
+1757 KNNYNRDLTFGRN
-1770 AGDVNIKM
+1770 NGDVNIKM

-1791 KSGRDAMAD
+1791 KSGSDAMAD
-1800 ALNTVVFNR
+1800 ALDTVIFNR
-1809 FDKDEKGHRTIAHAD
+1809 WDKDEKGHYTIPHAD
-1824 NITEAQKNKL
+1824 NITEAQKQKL
-1834 LKEYDGKGIKEVAAY
+1834 IKQYEGKGIKEVVSY

-1865 QIIKAIYGTNSQD
+1865 QIINKLYGATGD
-1878 DSDESKGAKRYAER
+1878 DDDESRGAKRYAER

-1994 YGKSSGRRRYGRRRR
+1994 YGGSSSGRRRYGRRRR
-2009 GYRRWHRRGGGS
+2009 GWRRWHRGGGS
-2021 GKATVPTP
+2021 SKAKVPTP
-2029 KTIKASSF
+2029 KTIKASSL
-2037 KQGEAL
+2037 KKGEAL
-2043 VSKKKSSRNTTNV
+2043 VSKKSSSSTKSTV
-2056 NPKLERVK
+2056 PQLERVK
-2064 AKIDLPTPKK
+2064 AKIDLPTPKR